1 MRNLILPLI
10 KKAGFFLFTG
20 LLFFMFSTRLDA
32 QQHIIINK
40 DNTRPETGMKT
51 ISAFVTS
58 LETTRHNGYNEIQWF
73 ALERDASHKFFI
85 EYSFDGAN
93 FLSAGQ
99 VLSNT
104 GAYTH
109 KHYIRDTR
117 PLLYRV
123 RIEAPAGK
131 STYSNPIFIDGIGI
145 APVQIYTTVIQGN
158 MVNANAQF
166 PVEKVTIVSVNGM
179 QVFTKDINGS
189 KDFIPI
195 AIPSLGR
202 GFYFITFYGNGW
214 KSTSQFFYQS

>member
-1 MRNLILPLI
+1 MRSLISILKEASFLFL
-10 KKAGFFLFTG
+10 AGFLFIH
-20 LLFFMFSTRLDA
+20 STPLYA
-32 QQHIIINK
+32 QQYIIINK
-40 DNTRPETGMKT
+40 DNTRPETGRQV
-51 ISAFVTS
+51 ISTFVTS
-58 LETTRHNGYNEIQWF
+58 LETTRHNGYNEIQWL
-73 ALERDASHKFFI
+73 ALEKDASHTFFI
-85 EYSFDGAN
+85 EYSFDGTN

-104 GAYTH
+104 GIYTH

-123 RIEAPAGK
+123 RIDAPTGK

-145 APVQIYTTVIQGN
+145 APVQIYTTTIQGN
-158 MVNANAQF
+158 IVNANAQF
-166 PVEKVTIVSVNGM
+166 PIEKVTIVSVNGM

-189 KDFIPI
+189 GDFIPI

-214 KSTSQFFYQS
+214 KSTSRFFYQS

>member
-1 MRNLILPLI
+1 MRSLISIL
-10 KKAGFFLFTG
+10 KEAGFPLLAGFLFI
-20 LLFFMFSTRLDA
+20 LSSPLYA
-32 QQHIIINK
+32 QQHIIVNK
-40 DNTRPETGMKT
+40 DNTRPETGSQA

-73 ALERDASHKFFI
+73 AVEKDASHKFFI
-85 EYSFDGAN
+85 EYSLDGIN

-104 GAYTH
+104 GIYNH
-109 KHYIRDTR
+109 KHYIRDAR
-117 PLLYRV
+117 PLFYRV
-123 RIEAPAGK
+123 RIEGSAGK

-145 APVQIYTTVIQGN
+145 APVQIYTTMIQGN
-158 MVNANAQF
+158 IVNANAQL
-166 PVEKVTIVSVNGM
+166 PVEKVTIVSVNGT

-214 KSTSQFFYQS
+214 KSTSRFFYQS